1 MSDKEAFYSNL
12 NMEGITDVGYRYA
25 KNVFKKKKKTNLSD
39 YNDFYVQNDTLLL
52 ADVFDNFR
60 NKCIECM
67 NLILLIFYQNLN

>member
-1 MSDKEAFYSNL
+1 MLVIGMQKTYS
-12 NMEGITDVGYRYA
+12 
-25 KNVFKKKKKTNLSD
+25 KKKKPNLSD
-39 YNDFYVQNDTLLL
+39 YNDFYVQNDTLPL

>member
-1 MSDKEAFYSNL
+1 
-12 NMEGITDVGYRYA
+12 MEGITDVGYRYA
-25 KNVFKKKKKTNLSD
+25 KNVLKKKKKTNLSD
-39 YNDFYVQNDTLLL
+39 YNDFYVQNDTLPL

>member
-1 MSDKEAFYSNL
+1 MQKTYS
-12 NMEGITDVGYRYA
+12 
-25 KNVFKKKKKTNLSD
+25 KKKKKKNLSD
-39 YNDFYVQNDTLLL
+39 YNDFYVQNDTLPL

>member
-1 MSDKEAFYSNL
+1 MLVIGMQKTYS
-12 NMEGITDVGYRYA
+12 
-25 KNVFKKKKKTNLSD
+25 KKKKKTNLSD

-67 NLILLIFYQNLN
+67 NLILLIFYQNLNSMASMFKKDRSKV